1 MKLRADQCILVTGAE
16 GFIGKDVSRRL
27 LEYGWRVKAMSHRAG
42 STSFESNERLEL
54 VHADMRDE
62 CSLRQAIAGVA
73 VVVHLAAAKSDE
85 PESDDVNVR
94 GAERLVKMC
103 QTEGCCRVINIS
115 TQSAEIAQKG
125 KYASTKSAAEK
136 VFHNSGLQV
145 TTLRPSVVYGEEEGG
160 VFGTVLK
167 CVRRLPVV
175 PVLGDGNW
183 LSAPVYV
190 GDVSKAIIACIESD
204 NTTGRIYSVGGP
216 ECIKFDAV
224 IDRICCA
231 LGVRR
236 RKFHIPFGLSLW
248 AARILVA
255 LWPKCPITVS
265 NVLGSNQNTEVDIEP
280 ARKDFGFDPLSLDE
294 GLELVL
300 GYSGCGS
307 SNDSDQRIA
316 ADFKL
321 IAGYLIDPDPP
332 PPVEMVDRYVI
343 AHRMLLGDVV
353 ASEWEF
359 VRQHPRALPYLD
371 AAAGVLARQ
380 SLLRKKILIAAAILE
395 SSPAYAEFFL
405 AEVEGR
411 IRLLGLLAWHGALSV
426 GKLALGAPLLL
437 AVRRK

>member
-1 MKLRADQCILVTGAE
+1 MKLRADQCILVTGAA
-16 GFIGKDVSRRL
+16 GFIGKDVVRRL
-27 LEYGWRVKAMSHRAG
+27 LENGWRVKAMSRRAG
-42 STSFESNERLEL
+42 STSFEFNERLEL
-54 VHADMRDE
+54 VRADMRDE
-62 CSLRQAIAGVA
+62 CSLRQAVAGVA

-103 QTEGCCRVINIS
+103 QTAGCGRIINIS
-115 TQSAEIAQKG
+115 TQSAEIARKG
-125 KYASTKSAAEK
+125 KYARTKSAAEK

-145 TTLRPSVVYGEEEGG
+145 TTLRPSVVYGEEESG

-167 CVRRLPVV
+167 FVRRLPVV
-175 PVLGDGNW
+175 PVLGDGCW

-204 NTTGRIYSVGGP
+204 NTIGKIYFVGGP
-216 ECIKFDAV
+216 ECINFDTL
-224 IDRICCA
+224 IDRICSA

-236 RKFHIPFGLSLW
+236 RKLHIPFGLSLW

-265 NVLGSNQNTEVDIEP
+265 NVLGSNQNTDIDIEP

-294 GLELVL
+294 GLALVL
-300 GYSGCGS
+300 GFSGGGS
-307 SNDSDQRIA
+307 PNDSDQRIA

-332 PPVEMVDRYVI
+332 VEMVDRYVI
-343 AHRMLLGDVV
+343 AHRKLFGDVV
-353 ASEWEF
+353 APEWEF

-380 SLLRKKILIAAAILE
+380 SLLRKKILLAAAILE
-395 SSPAYAEFFL
+395 ASPAYADFFL

-411 IRLLGLLAWHGALSV
+411 IRLLGLLAWQGALGV